1 LARLWDRSFFHSLL
15 FVAVWVL
22 LPPFP
27 SFAQVG
33 GAPSITQPPLIRI
46 TGALAPYQDTQR
58 SNLQT
63 LIVSCRGKKWRM
75 RIREVKAL
83 TATTTQGW
91 SLFKDLFPPRLR
103 LTGPDDIL
111 APLQQDDIAGRP
123 LVLEGRFYVRDHML
137 YVTAVS
143 IREP

>member
-1 LARLWDRSFFHSLL
+1 LAQLKCSALLHSLL
-15 FVAVWVL
+15 SIPVWVCL
-22 LPPFP
+22 LSLSP
-27 SFAQVG
+27 FAQVG
-33 GAPSITQPPLIRI
+33 GVPSITQPPLIRL

-58 SNLQT
+58 GNFQT

-75 RIREVKAL
+75 RIREIKAL
-83 TATTTQGW
+83 TATTAQGW

-103 LTGPDDIL
+103 LTGPDDVL

-123 LVLEGRFYVRDHML
+123 LVLEGRL
-137 YVTAVS
+137 YIGNHLLYLTAVS